1 MISSHK
7 VTSLIALLL
16 YAACADCQEI
26 KKEATDFVLTV
37 LNERS
42 QPAEAATVEL
52 LKENKLVKA
61 AITDE
66 KGVAR
71 FEKIA
76 EGSYTFSIT
85 GKGYHPKTSDTY
97 RFPSDVNTG
106 TIILKPASATLQ
118 EVSVTARKPFIQHK
132 QGKVILNVDASV
144 TNIGTTV
151 LEVLEKSPGVTVDRG
166 GSIALQGKTGVLILI
181 DDKPTYL
188 SGLELTN
195 LLGSMSSAQV
205 EQIELMT
212 NPPAKYDASGNAGI
226 INIKTKKIKTKG
238 FNGSFTI
245 GLGQGVY
252 PKNNNSLLLNYRTG
266 KFNTFLTYSM
276 NLNKYLMNLFTLKKN
291 YI

>member
-106 TIILKPASATLQ
+106 TIILKPASSTLQ
-118 EVSVTARKPFIQHK
+118 EVSFTARKPFIQHR
-132 QGKVILNVDASV
+132 QGKLKLN
-144 TNIGTTV
+144 
-151 LEVLEKSPGVTVDRG
+151 E
-166 GSIALQGKTGVLILI
+166 
-181 DDKPTYL
+181 
-188 SGLELTN
+188 
-195 LLGSMSSAQV
+195 
-205 EQIELMT
+205 
-212 NPPAKYDASGNAGI
+212 NA
-226 INIKTKKIKTKG
+226 
-238 FNGSFTI
+238 
-245 GLGQGVY
+245 
-252 PKNNNSLLLNYRTG
+252 
-266 KFNTFLTYSM
+266 
-276 NLNKYLMNLFTLKKN
+276 
-291 YI
+291 